1 MDDEIIG
8 QVFGCFQVDKVE
20 RHTFPSGHAAT
31 MCHGHCIHC
40 GAPVARTLSE
50 LKRNPPKRCKNCPK
64 WSRAE
69 PPKVHPDRRVKT
81 GKYKD
86 WRTKMLKF
94 NEASIENLSR
104 ASHDES
110 NQDFNICCA
119 YYPRTGELSYKFG
132 PKDHPQAN
140 DVKAPDGMAVMLD
153 IIYRPVDAPEIKSMI
168 ELACR
173 RALER
178 HPARKDLKGK
188 L

>member
-1 MDDEIIG
+1 MRQHICKRCGKIYLT
-8 QVFGCFQVDKVE
+8 DK
-20 RHTFPSGHAAT
+20 
-31 MCHGHCIHC
+31 HGK
-40 GAPVARTLSE
+40 APVSARALAQRGGFQTAR
-50 LKRNPPKRCKNCPK
+50 KIGRN
-64 WSRAE
+64 WVVDDAE
-69 PPKVHPDRRVKT
+69 PYPDRRVKT

-94 NEASIENLSR
+94 NESSIENLSR

-110 NQDFNICCA
+110 NQDFNIYCA

-168 ELACR
+168 ESACR
-173 RALER
+173 RALEK

>member
-1 MDDEIIG
+1 MLISLTEYAKSHGKSPATVRQMALRGGFKTAQKIGRDWLIDD
-8 QVFGCFQVDKVE
+8 Q
-20 RHTFPSGHAAT
+20 
-31 MCHGHCIHC
+31 
-40 GAPVARTLSE
+40 
-50 LKRNPPKRCKNCPK
+50 
-64 WSRAE
+64 E
-69 PPKVHPDRRVKT
+69 PYPDHRVKT

-110 NQDFNICCA
+110 NQDFNIYCA

-153 IIYRPVDAPEIKSMI
+153 IIDRPVDALEIKSMI

-173 RALER
+173 RALEK
-178 HPARKDLKGK
+178 HPTRKDLKGK

>member
-1 MDDEIIG
+1 MLISLAEYAALHGKAKISARKLAQRGRFETAKKIGRNWVIDD
-8 QVFGCFQVDKVE
+8 
-20 RHTFPSGHAAT
+20 R
-31 MCHGHCIHC
+31 
-40 GAPVARTLSE
+40 
-50 LKRNPPKRCKNCPK
+50 
-64 WSRAE
+64 E
-69 PPKVHPDRRVKT
+69 PYPDHRVKT

-110 NQDFNICCA
+110 NQDFNIYCA

-153 IIYRPVDAPEIKSMI
+153 IIDRPVDAPEIKSMI
-168 ELACR
+168 ESACR
-173 RALER
+173 RALEK

>member
-1 MDDEIIG
+1 MLISLTEYAKSHGKSPDTARQMALRSGFKTAQKIGRDWLIDD
-8 QVFGCFQVDKVE
+8 Q
-20 RHTFPSGHAAT
+20 
-31 MCHGHCIHC
+31 
-40 GAPVARTLSE
+40 
-50 LKRNPPKRCKNCPK
+50 
-64 WSRAE
+64 E
-69 PPKVHPDRRVKT
+69 PYPDRRVKT

-86 WRTKMLKF
+86 WRIHMLKF
-94 NEASIENLSR
+94 NEVSIENLSR

-110 NQDFNICCA
+110 NQDFNIYCA

>member
-1 MDDEIIG
+1 MLISLTEYAKRHGKSPATARQMALRGGFQTAQKIGRDWMIDD
-8 QVFGCFQVDKVE
+8 Q
-20 RHTFPSGHAAT
+20 
-31 MCHGHCIHC
+31 
-40 GAPVARTLSE
+40 
-50 LKRNPPKRCKNCPK
+50 
-64 WSRAE
+64 E
-69 PPKVHPDRRVKT
+69 PYPDRRVKT

-94 NEASIENLSR
+94 NEASIENLSC

-110 NQDFNICCA
+110 NQDFNIYCA

-153 IIYRPVDAPEIKSMI
+153 IIYSTVDAPEIKSMI

-173 RALER
+173 RALKK
-178 HPARKDLKGK
+178 HPTRKDLKGK

>member
-1 MDDEIIG
+1 MLISLTEY
-8 QVFGCFQVDKVE
+8 
-20 RHTFPSGHAAT
+20 
-31 MCHGHCIHC
+31 
-40 GAPVARTLSE
+40 AR
-50 LKRNPPKRCKNCPK
+50 
-64 WSRAE
+64 SRAKSPATVRQMALRSGFKTAQKIGRDWVIDDQE
-69 PPKVHPDRRVKT
+69 PYPDRRVKT

-110 NQDFNICCA
+110 NQDFNIYCA

-153 IIYRPVDAPEIKSMI
+153 IIYRPVDALEIKSMI

-173 RALER
+173 RALEK
-178 HPARKDLKGK
+178 HPTRKDLKGK